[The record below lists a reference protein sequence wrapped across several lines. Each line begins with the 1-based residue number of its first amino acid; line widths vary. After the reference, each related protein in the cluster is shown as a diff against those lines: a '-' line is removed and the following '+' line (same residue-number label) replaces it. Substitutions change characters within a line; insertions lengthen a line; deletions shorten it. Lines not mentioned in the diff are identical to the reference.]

1 MDWRN
6 NEHYP
11 DTTAAEAMAR
21 VMGTEDP
28 WAHDELDSDG
38 CHALIDTVARQAV
51 EDYAAALRRSGPAA
65 LRKQAEAES
74 FFRSEYFRRLT
85 GMDGLRIIRMV
96 RKVVERE

>member
-11 DTTAAEAMAR
+11 DTTAAEAMTR

-38 CHALIDTVARQAV
+38 CHALIDAVVRSAV
-51 EDYAAALRRSGPAA
+51 EDYAAALRRTGPAA
-65 LRKQAEAES
+65 LRKREEAES

-85 GMDGLRIIRMV
+85 GMDGPRIIRMV
-96 RKVVERE
+96 RKVVEQE

>member
-21 VMGTEDP
+21 VMGTDP
-28 WAHDELDSDG
+28 WAYDEVDG
-38 CHALIDTVARQAV
+38 EGCQALIDTVARQAV
-51 EDYAAALRRSGPAA
+51 EDYAAALRQSGPAA
-65 LRKQAEAES
+65 LRKQAEVES

-85 GMDGLRIIRMV
+85 GMDGLRILRMV